1 MRIKGGRKVLAITLV
16 AIVILCSALGVIWM
30 NGENNDQV
38 KKIASEVAGPDG
50 ALLNYSSYI
59 NPDAKSKK
67 FNQVERENLVKF
79 IDRNID
85 ILSGVEKLD
94 DVSRTDRN
102 IKVDLI
108 VPKLSLAPVTQADL
122 TYSFIVKVPTTVE
135 KGVVG
140 KFYGQIARA
149 DENSPWEYADIPM
162 MSINDIPILMNFSES
177 DIEKLKLKPEKRFFR
192 DDLASGAEA
201 INFSTRHDY
210 KKFVNSNDNGA
221 NYAYYR
227 YSTVRNGVKVS
238 VVFGVKKAQYDEAAA
253 VPSNWFYVYMKRE
266 G

>member
-1 MRIKGGRKVLAITLV
+1 MIRKSGKKVLAITLA

-30 NGENNDQV
+30 NGESNDQV

-67 FNQVERENLVKF
+67 FNQIERGNLVKF

-108 VPKLSLAPVTQADL
+108 VPKLSMAPVTQADL
-122 TYSFIVKVPTTVE
+122 TYSFIVKEPTTVE

-140 KFYGQIARA
+140 KFYGQVERS
-149 DENSPWEYADIPM
+149 DEASPWEYAKIHMVSINNIPM
-162 MSINDIPILMNFSES
+162 LMNFTES
-177 DIEKLKLKPEKRFFR
+177 DIEKLKLIPEKRFFR
-192 DDLASGAEA
+192 DDLESGAEK
-201 INFSTRHDY
+201 INFSPRHDY
-210 KKFVNSNDNGA
+210 KNFASSNNNEA

-227 YSTVRNGVKVS
+227 YSTIRNGVKVS
-238 VVFGVKKAQYDEAAA
+238 VVFGVMKVQYDEGAA
-253 VPSNWFYVYMKRE
+253 VPSNWLYAYMKRE